1 MSRPDTT
8 SPADPGP
15 HPWFVVANGSRA
27 RAYVQR
33 IGAPGYDVVKEWDSP
48 EARAHDAAIGE
59 DRPGRVFAAA
69 GATQRSGI
77 EPEDAGATPKG
88 HAQHDLMMTLVEDLT
103 RALRGRELSMLYLL
117 APAPLLH
124 RLKEH
129 LPTDLRHALAGEGSG
144 DFTQRPTADVFAH
157 LDTLRRGERAGE

>member
-15 HPWFVVANGSRA
+15 RPWFVVANGSRA

-33 IGAPGYDVVKEWDSP
+33 IGAPGYDMVKAWDAP

-77 EPEDAGATPKG
+77 ETEDAGATPKG
-88 HAQHDLMMTLVEDLT
+88 HAREDLMMTLVEDLT
-103 RALRGRELSMLYLL
+103 RALRGRELSMLFLL
-117 APAPLLH
+117 APVPLLH

-129 LPTDLRHALAGEGSG
+129 LPTDLRHALAGEGGG

-157 LDTLRRGERAGE
+157 LDALRRGEPAGG